1 MKKTQRLL
9 CLLTTLI
16 LLLAQLPALADGYV
30 PLTQQEIAQ
39 ARQLIAMEGDI
50 QGWERA

>member
-39 ARQLIAMEGDI
+39 EQGME
-50 QGWERA
+50 EMKL